1 MTLSEL
7 KGRVSKISFKIDRPG
22 HLRHFNNDP
31 KTRKLTL
38 AFAFSIGNHLT
49 KYFLNYLFQKSMN
62 INFAKLLRLGIN
74 VTADNVSETYG
85 LIKNGVNFI

>member
-7 KGRVSKISFKIDRPG
+7 KGQVSQISFKIDRPG
-22 HLRHFNNDP
+22 HLRHFNNF

-62 INFAKLLRLGIN
+62 INFPKLLRLGIN

-85 LIKNGVNFI
+85 LIKIGVNLI